1 MAYQRVHKSAS
12 SWNPAFHQ
20 DHSESQFKPRP
31 YSVQPEPDT
40 EESEQQEIPA
50 YSRADR
56 DAISAKLLES
66 MGGNIQTQ
74 TEAQVQ
80 KSSSEPEELDSEEMS
95 NETKTLQRL
104 SGSAEAGADNNN
116 LPNGGT
122 LQRLCDKCE
131 SEQQGQQMEP
141 EGSEQ
146 EMSPLI
152 GAIQRQEE
160 SSQQEEDKIEPVQTK
175 LVVGAAGDK
184 YEQEA
189 DFVAEQVMSMEAP
202 TANQKSIQR
211 QSEEEKEQVQ
221 RSPLAASITP
231 LIQRDCGEN
240 MSCPE
245 DMMSSSVSEEPNA
258 SYSQEE
264 PNASYSQEEPN
275 ASYSQE
281 TTAIDD
287 TRSAGEHVIRTTLRQ
302 TALRDIYLR
311 GDAAIRAEA
320 QAMVAAGKSEVEAA
334 RWAVQARN
342 QLRQSIRDQGEPIV
356 DAIAQARRGAR
367 DMPTYESLR
376 ARGRTDAQI
385 IESAGRSNAGVNRW
399 VGRIRIAG
407 RILIAVDI
415 GIGVYNVATA
425 PEVDRPR
432 VLAREVGRVGGAL
445 AGGWAGAKGGAAV
458 GGFIGSFFGP
468 GPGTAIGAGIGG
480 VLGGI
485 GGAIGGG
492 WAGSSAAEWAIEE
505 FYPPAETRFEGSF
518 E

>member
-1 MAYQRVHKSAS
+1 MAYQRIHKSDS

-20 DHSESQFKPRP
+20 DHSESRFKPRAF
-31 YSVQPEPDT
+31 SVQPEPDT

-56 DAISAKLLES
+56 DAISAKLIES
-66 MGGNIQTQ
+66 MGGNVQTQ

-80 KSSSEPEELDSEEMS
+80 KSPSEPEELDSEEMS
-95 NETKTLQRL
+95 
-104 SGSAEAGADNNN
+104 
-116 LPNGGT
+116 
-122 LQRLCDKCE
+122 
-131 SEQQGQQMEP
+131 
-141 EGSEQ
+141 
-146 EMSPLI
+146 
-152 GAIQRQEE
+152 
-160 SSQQEEDKIEPVQTK
+160 
-175 LVVGAAGDK
+175 
-184 YEQEA
+184 
-189 DFVAEQVMSMEAP
+189 MEAP
-202 TANQKSIQR
+202 TANPQSIQR
-211 QSEEEKEQVQ
+211 QSEEKKGEVQ
-221 RSPLAASITP
+221 RSPLSASITP

-245 DMMSSSVSEEPNA
+245 DMMSSSVSEEANA

-264 PNASYSQEEPN
+264 PNASY
-275 ASYSQE
+275 AQE
-281 TTAIDD
+281 TTAIED

-376 ARGRTDAQI
+376 ARGKTDAQI
-385 IESAGRSNAGVNRW
+385 IESAGRSNADVNRW

-415 GIGVYNVATA
+415 GIGAYNVATA

-432 VLAREVGRVGGAL
+432 VLASEVGRVGGAL
-445 AGGWAGAKGGAAV
+445 AGGWAGGKGGAAV
-458 GGFIGSFFGP
+458 GGLIGSFFGP
-468 GPGTAIGAGIGG
+468 GLGTAIGAGIGG

-492 WAGSSAAEWAIEE
+492 WAGSSAAEWAIEQ